1 METSVSETCGGFVRV
16 ATELLVKEFQ
26 FSVVEITLME
36 EIETG
41 RQSNNISGDIVI
53 WILVLFI
60 QILVLVIKIPDY
72 IILVMGN
79 LFFVIWNIKS

>member
-1 METSVSETCGGFVRV
+1 M
-16 ATELLVKEFQ
+16 VKEFQ

-36 EIETG
+36 EMETG
-41 RQSNNISGDIVI
+41 RQRNNISGNVVI
-53 WILVLFI
+53 GILVLFT
-60 QILVLVIKIPDY
+60 QILVLVIRILDY